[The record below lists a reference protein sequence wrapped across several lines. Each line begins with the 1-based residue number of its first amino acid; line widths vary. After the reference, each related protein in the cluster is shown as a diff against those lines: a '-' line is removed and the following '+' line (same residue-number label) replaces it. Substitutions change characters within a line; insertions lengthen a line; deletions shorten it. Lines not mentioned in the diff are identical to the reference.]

1 MIKEYKGRLKMNW
14 FEERKLKKQFLELV
28 ANAEPFEFID
38 IHGQKVKIKPY
49 GDPTIG
55 NFTIY
60 LEYSTVDCNNKVRII
75 KESKYIPSDKLY
87 DFIDYYESIKFWMD
101 RDIKSFYS
109 LYKEEMG
116 YKNDYERLKT
126 LKLENCIYFETDYNS
141 KYVRSY
147 MLTDFKRAMLYL
159 QVLNAEGLSY
169 LDEYK
174 RYIFSEFKCE
184 SESVAQRY
192 KRSKTPI
199 TADEPTVRYDNYSK
213 WLISYQEALENI
225 AREKEIASKV
235 ENLDK
240 LLEEINEN

>member
-1 MIKEYKGRLKMNW
+1 MSW
-14 FEERKLKKQFLELV
+14 FEKRKLKKQFLELV
-28 ANAEPFEFID
+28 ANAEPFEFTNML
-38 IHGQKVKIKPY
+38 GQKEKIKPY

-55 NFTIY
+55 DFRIY
-60 LEYSTVDCNNKVRII
+60 LEYKTVDCNNKVRII
-75 KESKYIPSDKLY
+75 KESKYIPSEKLY
-87 DFIDYYESIKFWMD
+87 EFDSFYEKVKFWMD
-101 RDIKSFYS
+101 RDIKSFYN
-109 LYKEEMG
+109 LYKEELG

-126 LKLENCIYFETDYNS
+126 LKLEDCIHYETGCNN

-147 MLTDFKRAMLYL
+147 MLSDFKRAMLYL
-159 QVLNAEGLSY
+159 QALTAEGLSY

-174 RYIFSEFKCE
+174 SYIFSEFKCE

-192 KRSKTPI
+192 NRTKTPI

-213 WLISYQEALENI
+213 WLISYQEELENM

-240 LLEEINEN
+240 LLEEVNKNDKI